1 MPAWIVVRDRPV
13 AWATSDTPPRGREL
27 ASAAAHKRRPRSSRR
42 SRSTRYFFRTT
53 ANAVPMRKAYTFL
66 LICSSYLC
74 AYPKRGG
81 TLAARSPPG
90 CGGAPVP
97 ERYPVATQCR
107 TNHPPLAAGTPSFLF
122 IIKILIE
129 PDTRRYGCGRLL
141 TFGSTF

>member
-1 MPAWIVVRDRPV
+1 MGSALLLLGGCEPLPARRVSSDLPMRPQLSRYV
-13 AWATSDTPPRGREL
+13 CS
-27 ASAAAHKRRPRSSRR
+27 RSSI
-42 SRSTRYFFRTT
+42 
-53 ANAVPMRKAYTFL
+53 KAHEP
-66 LICSSYLC
+66 S
-74 AYPKRGG
+74 KRGG

-107 TNHPPLAAGTPSFLF
+107 TNHPPLAAGIPRFLF
-122 IIKILIE
+122 IIEILIE